1 MNGFLPSWYSIV
13 DFNWR
18 YWCQSR
24 QIVNQKTIDLL
35 VHIYKMRIVP
45 DFNNSSIKV
54 MHINGRLLANDIN
67 WVMLGFV
74 I

>member
-1 MNGFLPSWYSIV
+1 M
-13 DFNWR
+13 
-18 YWCQSR
+18 
-24 QIVNQKTIDLL
+24 K
-35 VHIYKMRIVP
+35 IVP

-54 MHINGRLLANDIN
+54 MHINGRLLANNIN